1 MLLASKV
8 VKSTPKKTRFQRHSS
23 TYPGFHVNERVR
35 NSSWRFESRKQF
47 VGDMSGLGPEQV
59 VPGEGVQGEETSDVP
74 DVRFEDGNVAHLK
87 KIEQCKLV

>member
-1 MLLASKV
+1 M
-8 VKSTPKKTRFQRHSS
+8 TRFQRHGS

-47 VGDMSGLGPEQV
+47 VGDMSGLGPEHV

-74 DVRFEDGNVAHLK
+74 DVRFEDGNVAHLEK
-87 KIEQCKLV
+87 N